1 MHKPIWPPRVLYRD
15 QDVVFGEMSLDQVFY
30 EELANSSSPEFKNL
44 STEFCGAIK
53 DALQKNSS
61 EYGDKYQ
68 HCDVTNFRNGSIVVQ
83 YKVYYEFTTTIIIE
97 ETVQKDINSSLTPIN
112 SSHTQLS
119 NFKVI
124 TTSLTITVNVE
135 TYVID
140 PITTSSTTTSTT
152 APATETT
159 TDSSTGTTSDST
171 TSTTAPATET
181 TTDSSTSTTAPATET
196 TTDSSTETTP
206 DSTTLTTAPVTVTTT
221 DSSTSTTAPATET
234 TTGSS
239 TSTTAPATET
249 TTDSSTETTPDSTTS
264 TTAPVTVTTTDSST
278 STTAPATETTPD
290 SSTSTTAPATETT
303 TDSSTETTP
312 DSTTSTTAPVTVTT
326 TDSSTE
332 TTPDSTT
339 STTAPVTVT
348 TTDSSTSTTAPAT
361 ETTTDS
367 STSTTARATETTTDS
382 STSTTAPVTVSTT
395 ESSTSTSPVTVS
407 TTDSSTSTT
416 SPVTVSTT
424 DSSTSTTAPATVSTS
439 DNSTS
444 TTSPVTVSTTDSS
457 TSTTALVTETTT
469 DSSTSTTSP
478 VTVSTTDSSTSTTAP
493 ETTATAEPVKY
504 TADVHVS
511 SIVAT
516 VGELTTSKACIVTPH
531 GEWLQINV
539 SVDSGG
545 VSHVIGKLDYNQSF
559 ETPSS
564 LDRFNASIR
573 MNGDTVDVMV
583 TLNLTEPTTKICSWD
598 NSYKV
603 YCSVIMN
610 DTFPTKVVEFNP
622 ISVTAPMAEV
632 SIDSKVHYNEGDQ
645 MTFNCTTKGDPN
657 YSYFD
662 VQLIKDSNIFYNNS
676 GGDFGTGTNSDCSI
690 DFNWVGG
697 HFLPPLTSNQTGV
710 IVRCVVRNTVLNK
723 TKTAEKTL
731 NVSSSATIT
740 TPVSETTTDSTTST
754 TSLVIVSTTDSSTST
769 TASVIVSTTDSSTS
783 TTSLVI
789 VSTTDSSTSTT
800 SPETT
805 TDSSTSTTAPATE
818 TTTDSSTSTTAS
830 VTETTTDSST
840 STTAPATV
848 STTDSSTSTTAPV
861 TTTDSSTSTTATATV
876 STTDSSTST
885 TAPVTTT
892 DSSTSTTEPATVS
905 TTDSSTSTTAPA
917 TTTTAKPVNYTAD
930 VHVSNIVATVGE
942 LTTSKACIV
951 TPHGE
956 WLQINVSVDSGGVS
970 HVIGKLD
977 YNQSFETP
985 SSLDRFN
992 ASIRMNGDTVD
1003 VMVTLN
1009 LTEPTTKICSWNND
1023 YKVYCSVIMNN
1034 TFPTKVV
1041 DFNPISVTAP
1051 MSEVSIDSKV
1061 HYNEGDLMTFN
1072 CTTKVDPDYSDF
1084 YAELIKDSNTLF
1096 TIPGPDFGTG
1106 LNTDCSIDFNWV
1118 GGPPLPLTPNQN
1130 GVIVRCVVR
1139 NTLLNKTKI
1148 AEKTL
1153 NVSSAG
1159 VAFFEYS
1166 KSNLT
1171 KSFQE
1176 IECIA
1181 RSASSIFQEIIL
1193 SKDGAEIAVMNSSGT
1208 ASMLITNARYSVTT
1222 QSFSGDERLILRISS
1237 VECEDQGMFGCK
1249 MSTKNNSIITAP
1261 NMTFI
1266 VEGAKPELKLHP
1278 DIFEPFA
1285 RAGLN
1290 HICSTEHTGM
1300 EERNNYLE
1308 VQIFKPNAVTGFRYS
1323 NRIAETEKML
1333 DPTNNITYIN
1343 ITGTTAQFLLVSDW
1357 KTNVSCNN
1365 PETITFLLDLTMEF
1379 NNGTV
1384 KCVLKDDETVHSSV
1398 ESRITVIPGNFCDG
1412 YEHQSIRKHPNN
1424 DCNSFVDC
1432 SEIGGKMYAVGNQ
1445 CPTGQCMDFTNK
1457 YCVTCDG
1464 SFTCE
1469 EVTTPGPTTIMTT
1482 LPPGTRYVSCND
1494 STHSEGTSAIVKC
1507 VVLDNTFVSLNI
1519 TFLPESS
1526 QGSEEKIAG
1535 ILPDGT
1541 VQSQSRTDMG
1551 ISTNFASSPMILS
1564 MTFHSVNCSG
1574 KGRYSITGMGTDS
1587 LVALSV
1593 ETFRLNVISNLTA
1606 FSINTSPIYQEGSQI
1621 EFNCTAT
1628 LDESHADIKAYYK
1641 RQSESSFNEIEG
1653 STVITGRNDP
1663 HCLVNVVWKPSNL
1676 MIADGSFN
1684 NTDLKCSIM
1693 QWPFAN
1699 KLKSITVG
1707 TADVAFDM
1715 YKIEANINSTVSAK
1729 CFARNVNA
1737 VKAIVIRR
1745 ADNNATVASISL
1757 TNTLI
1762 NSIDGVTVSYT
1773 NNSLTMSIAA
1783 LSCWDEGY
1791 YTCTV
1796 VKSDDAE
1803 TSAPAQLHIQ
1813 PKDPPKKQ
1821 LSTLR
1826 LDPDIKENS
1835 YDSAK
1840 VHTCTGDVGYPVGE
1854 GYLSITITNPD
1865 TNVNYSYDKKAVTD
1879 AMKTPEAP
1887 PLKFR
1892 VSLATG
1898 LSILIVED
1906 DEPTD
1911 INCTRTRMIKFLLQ
1925 VTRDWNM
1932 ARIRCSVKTEN
1943 SEIKE
1948 TVVEDEIYVI
1958 PKSICDD
1965 TNGTDAY
1972 RPHEK
1977 IDGCKSYVRCYNY
1990 IPTGQ
1995 RCGTNLCFDHGGV
2008 ERCDWCRDV
2017 KCESEMTTTTEG
2029 STELATTTIPPS
2041 TTPALLCPL
2050 QSCTSDSAYE
2060 GDTGRL
2066 SCSMNMSAS
2075 YTQITVAKKGQALL
2089 VVYPNSTTVFS
2100 ISEYADKYTWTLGSS
2115 SVFTIKNTA
2124 CLDRSE
2130 YTFTVEADDGRTC
2143 SEKPSFDLKVKPTTP
2158 TLTIDYRWEVG
2169 KNQKIHTCSGDVG
2182 NPAGTLSLEIK
2193 NGTSGN
2199 YTSYTSLRNDESKF
2213 HEDNCS
2219 NTLNANFSI
2228 DFTSTDLQGH
2238 YIRCVADNSQTLQS
2252 SDTPPASDA
2261 VMINPLPANPCLVSG
2276 FYPYPGECSR
2286 YLHCD
2291 NTNPNVGQCRGT
2303 LCFRPDINA
2312 CQTNC
2317 TFC

>member
-1 MHKPIWPPRVLYRD
+1 MYMYSSKPKPEYTSRDSKYVQRPRQRQPDLENEDILNSNKIISPENVLCAPLKFPDSSVRDEYRKSERMYSTGFIGRSGLGD
-15 QDVVFGEMSLDQVFY
+15 HRETYQQTPEEPSLGRSRRDVYRNDRRTGDSYGNSTREEYGDSSESRPVESYGGVVNGNTRGLSDDRPFRASDVFYGYGGPFRLDADSDRNTDISDTTENLSVQPWMDKISGGTFKRNYLDRVSFRPMLQHDTKMPLQNAREFRDNGYDRDPLNLRDKKRGKRTIVGIILGVLLIGGIAAVLAWFLTQKGDEEDASIKYYVVFGEMSLDQVFY
-30 EELANSSSPEFKNL
+30 DELANSSSPEFKNL

-97 ETVQKDINSSLTPIN
+97 ETVQKDINSSLTPID
-112 SSHTQLS
+112 SSRALLS
-119 NFKVI
+119 NFEVI

-152 APATETT
+152 APVTET
-159 TDSSTGTTSDST
+159 
-171 TSTTAPATET
+171 
-181 TTDSSTSTTAPATET
+181 
-196 TTDSSTETTP
+196 
-206 DSTTLTTAPVTVTTT
+206 
-221 DSSTSTTAPATET
+221 
-234 TTGSS
+234 
-239 TSTTAPATET
+239 
-249 TTDSSTETTPDSTTS
+249 
-264 TTAPVTVTTTDSST
+264 
-278 STTAPATETTPD
+278 
-290 SSTSTTAPATETT
+290 
-303 TDSSTETTP
+303 
-312 DSTTSTTAPVTVTT
+312 
-326 TDSSTE
+326 
-332 TTPDSTT
+332 
-339 STTAPVTVT
+339 
-348 TTDSSTSTTAPAT
+348 
-361 ETTTDS
+361 
-367 STSTTARATETTTDS
+367 
-382 STSTTAPVTVSTT
+382 
-395 ESSTSTSPVTVS
+395 

-424 DSSTSTTAPATVSTS
+424 DSSTSTTAP
-439 DNSTS
+439 
-444 TTSPVTVSTTDSS
+444 
-457 TSTTALVTETTT
+457 VTETTT

-493 ETTATAEPVKY
+493 ETTATAEPVNY

-516 VGELTTSKACIVTPH
+516 VGELTTSKACVVTPH

-583 TLNLTEPTTKICSWD
+583 TLNLTEPTTKICSWNND
-598 NSYKV
+598 YKV
-603 YCSVIMN
+603 YCSVIIN
-610 DTFPTKVVEFNP
+610 NTFPTKVVDFNP

-731 NVSSSATIT
+731 NVSSSATTT
-740 TPVSETTTDSTTST
+740 TPVSETTTDST
-754 TSLVIVSTTDSSTST
+754 
-769 TASVIVSTTDSSTS
+769 TS

-805 TDSSTSTTAPATE
+805 TDSSTSTTAPVIVSTTDSSTSTTAPATE

-830 VTETTTDSST
+830 VIVSTTDSSTSTTAPVTETTTDSST
-840 STTAPATV
+840 STTAPATET
-848 STTDSSTSTTAPV
+848 TTDSSTSTTAPAPV
-861 TTTDSSTSTTATATV
+861 TTTDSSTSTTASVIV
-876 STTDSSTST
+876 S
-885 TAPVTTT
+885 TT

-930 VHVSNIVATVGE
+930 VHVSSIVATVGE
-942 LTTSKACIV
+942 LTTSQACVV

-970 HVIGKLD
+970 HVIGKLN

-1009 LTEPTTKICSWNND
+1009 LTEPTTKICSWDND

-1072 CTTKVDPDYSDF
+1072 CTTEVDPDYSYF

-1106 LNTDCSIDFNWV
+1106 PNTDCSIDFNWV
-1118 GGPPLPLTPNQN
+1118 GGPPLPLTSNQN

-1139 NTLLNKTKI
+1139 NNVLNKTKI

-1153 NVSSAG
+1153 NVSSAD

-1166 KSNLT
+1166 KSTLT

-1300 EERNNYLE
+1300 ADRNNYLE

-1365 PETITFLLDLTMEF
+1365 QETITFLLDLTMEF

-1398 ESRITVIPGNFCDG
+1398 ESRIIVIPGNFCDG
-1412 YEHQSIRKHPNN
+1412 YEHQSVRKHPNN
-1424 DCNSFVDC
+1424 DCNSYVDC
-1432 SEIGGKMYAVGNQ
+1432 TEIGGKMYAVGNR
-1445 CPTGQCMDFTNK
+1445 CPTSHCIDYTTK
-1457 YCVTCDG
+1457 YCVPCDG

-1469 EVTTPGPTTIMTT
+1469 EITTPGPTTIMTT
-1482 LPPGTRYVSCND
+1482 LPPGTHYVSCND

-1526 QGSEEKIAG
+1526 QGSEEKIAE

-1541 VQSQSRTDMG
+1541 VQSQSRSDMD
-1551 ISTNFASSPMILS
+1551 ISTNFASTPMILS

-1641 RQSESSFNEIEG
+1641 RQSESSSTEIEG

-1684 NTDLKCSIM
+1684 NTNLKCSIM

-1699 KLKSITVG
+1699 KFKSIIVG
-1707 TADVAFDM
+1707 SADVAFDM

-1737 VKAIVIRR
+1737 VKGIVIRR

-1762 NSIDGVTVSYT
+1762 NSIDGVAVTYT

-1813 PKDPPKKQ
+1813 PKNPPKKQ

-1840 VHTCTGDVGYPVGE
+1840 VHTCTGDVGYPVSE

-1879 AMKTPEAP
+1879 AMKTPETS

-1906 DEPTD
+1906 DEPTN
-1911 INCTRTRMIKFLLQ
+1911 INCTRTKMIKFLLQ
-1925 VTRDWNM
+1925 VTREWNM
-1932 ARIRCSVKTEN
+1932 AKIHCSVKTDN
-1943 SEIKE
+1943 GEIKE

-1977 IDGCKSYVRCYNY
+1977 IDGCRTYVRCFNY
-1990 IPTGQ
+1990 IPAGQ
-1995 RCGTNLCFDHGGV
+1995 FCDNDLCFDHGGG
-2008 ERCDWCRDV
+2008 ERCDWCYNV

-2060 GDTGRL
+2060 GDTARL
-2066 SCSMNMSAS
+2066 SCSMNMSVS

-2089 VVYPNSTTVFS
+2089 MVYPNGTTVFS
-2100 ISEYADKYTWTLGSS
+2100 ISEYADKYNWTLGSS
-2115 SVFTIKNTA
+2115 SVFTIKNTS
-2124 CLDRSE
+2124 CSDRSE

-2169 KNQKIHTCSGDVG
+2169 KNQMIHTCSGDVG

-2199 YTSYTSLRNDESKF
+2199 YTSYTSLRDDEF
-2213 HEDNCS
+2213 HEENCS
-2219 NTLNANFSI
+2219 NTLYVKFSI
-2228 DFTSTDLQGH
+2228 DFTSTNLQGH
-2238 YIRCVADNSQTLQS
+2238 YIRCVADNSHTLQS
-2252 SDTPPASDA
+2252 SDTSPASDA
-2261 VMINPLPANPCLVSG
+2261 VMINPLPANPCLVDG
-2276 FYPYPGECSR
+2276 HHPYPGECSR
-2286 YLHCD
+2286 FLHCA
-2291 NTNPNVGQCRGT
+2291 NNITNFDQCQAT
-2303 LCFRPDINA
+2303 LCFHPNTNA
-2312 CQTNC
+2312 CQTDC
-2317 TFC
+2317 SHC